1 MVHFAL
7 CISLLVFTYISLDSF
22 FLQLYLTSDLRS
34 FQKVFVT
41 LLYLLKTIHYA
52 NLSPTVM
59 GCLKK
64 KWKGGKLTCTLKVK
78 SRMQWSCFHKMLYN
92 FQSLIIMTSF
102 KVCKKV
108 PPARSELGC
117 WQFLSVMVEDS
128 ALWPSGEAWIWR
140 SACPCKFLLCLHVSL
155 FHLSPHKHFFLHSIR
170 VFFVSLA
177 FPHLYCIE
185 IFHAI
190 INSLL
195 FFPGQYEAAD
205 HTLQDKPGSRCSGW
219 SSPLVFS
226 FFFSFK
232 ITPQAKGNILLW

>member
-7 CISLLVFTYISLDSF
+7 CISLLVFTYIFLDSF

-34 FQKVFVT
+34 FQKVFLT
-41 LLYLLKTIHYA
+41 LLYLLKTIHYT

-59 GCLKK
+59 GCLNK

-155 FHLSPHKHFFLHSIR
+155 FHLSPHKHFFYTVYECFLFLLLSLTSTALRFSMQLSI
-170 VFFVSLA
+170 VFCFFQANMKLLIIHCKTNQALA
-177 FPHLYCIE
+177 ALGDQVLWYFP
-185 IFHAI
+185 
-190 INSLL
+190 
-195 FFPGQYEAAD
+195 
-205 HTLQDKPGSRCSGW
+205 
-219 SSPLVFS
+219 
-226 FFFSFK
+226 FFF
-232 ITPQAKGNILLW
+232 LLK